1 MNSKLLIAVG
11 AGLIMLG
18 SVAAASAKPNQA
30 FLTDTIQ
37 GNLAE
42 ISMGQL
48 AQKTAAMACARS
60 GRCSSRIT
68 QPPMRRRHPSPRRKA

>member
-1 MNSKLLIAVG
+1 MEFESLIAVG

-18 SVAAASAKPNQA
+18 SVEAASAKPNQA
-30 FLTDTIQ
+30 FLTEAIQ

-48 AQKTAAMACARS
+48 VQKNGGSDVRALGRADARPGS
-60 GRCSSRIT
+60 LSR
-68 QPPMRRRHPSPRRKA
+68 Q